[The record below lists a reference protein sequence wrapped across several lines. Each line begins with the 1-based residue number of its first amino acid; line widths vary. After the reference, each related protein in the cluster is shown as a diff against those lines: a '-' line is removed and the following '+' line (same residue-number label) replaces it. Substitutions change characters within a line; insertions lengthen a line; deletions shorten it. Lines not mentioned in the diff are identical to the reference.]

1 MVCASKYKCSECDR
15 ENDSRDQFCGA
26 CGSRL
31 SISRPETPSVTDN
44 QSDLSTFY
52 CNVHQ
57 DTQTQLRCG
66 RCDIPVCPKCMT
78 HSPVGVRCPRCSKP
92 TPMPQYEVQTHL
104 LLRALG
110 VAILMG
116 ILGGFVI
123 GFIVEPLFGQLFAVI
138 SIAAWA
144 YLLAET
150 VSFSTNKK
158 RGPKLTIIASSGILI
173 CSIIIALMHLPFIS
187 LLDLTLLPALGIYMV
202 YSRLR

>member
-1 MVCASKYKCSECDR
+1 
-15 ENDSRDQFCGA
+15 
-26 CGSRL
+26 
-31 SISRPETPSVTDN
+31 
-44 QSDLSTFY
+44 
-52 CNVHQ
+52 
-57 DTQTQLRCG
+57 
-66 RCDIPVCPKCMT
+66 
-78 HSPVGVRCPRCSKP
+78 
-92 TPMPQYEVQTHL
+92 MPQYEVQTHL